1 MTKDQIRQL
10 ERKTEYF
17 KEYLRE
23 TIPQGKKIRVDTDKL
38 HDMLMYAYLR
48 GRGDKV

>member
-10 ERKTEYF
+10 QRKTEYF
-17 KEYLRE
+17 KEYLNE
-23 TIPQGKKIRVDTDKL
+23 NIQNGKKVRIETDKL
-38 HDMLMYAYLR
+38 HEMLMYAYLR